1 MFQKQPGSVGLRV
14 QTPEVEERPARI
26 PPPIFVPPRWEKQ
39 ATGPSVVGVG
49 GVATTFSVIPGHV
62 KHQEAHNG
70 DHSGSSLGFNGQGER
85 RARQAEERKRIE
97 SGLV

>member
-1 MFQKQPGSVGLRV
+1 M
-14 QTPEVEERPARI
+14 
-26 PPPIFVPPRWEKQ
+26 
-39 ATGPSVVGVG
+39 GVG